1 MTHIIYYDMRLEW
14 YTVTMEGLKRTF
26 MQTSGSTILFL
37 SLVLL
42 FSCISYSSAF
52 LIVKPWNGVTS
63 SSQTTIRS
71 KGGGFSYVKLSSSSS
86 TNDEIKKLTHAD
98 IQWKLEPPEDMS
110 LFDRMKIKAAAKAI
124 HTECLLKGAPVP
136 PILCP
141 KGGKAT
147 LAAYINGTY
156 VRILNKLQ
164 LTFNIGCTHTHI
176 YIYIYWQ
183 NCYQN

>member
-1 MTHIIYYDMRLEW
+1 
-14 YTVTMEGLKRTF
+14 

-52 LIVKPWNGVTS
+52 LIVKPWNEVTS

-71 KGGGFSYVKLSSSSS
+71 KGGGFSYVKLSLSS

-110 LFDRMKIKAAAKAI
+110 LFDRMKIKTAAKAI

-156 VRILNKLQ
+156 VHILNKLQ
-164 LTFNIGCTHTHI
+164 ITFNIGYKYIH
-176 YIYIYWQ
+176 IYIYWQ